1 MIKATRVGHTIVCFI
16 NNKMYQKTF
25 LDEKELISNYEL
37 ILNTSDEDPEEV
49 ANLKAIF
56 EVPKTSEELKKEKEA
71 KDLQDSIE
79 ERKDLIQWME
89 DIKNLGDEHF
99 EVKGIS
105 LYMKGI
111 SISVPEFLA
120 KEFAKRRENE
130 EDLKSLINFW
140 RLLALNPD
148 PRCRE
153 DLYKFLIN
161 NHMVVTPSGYFLAYR
176 NANVKKSSENRELEE
191 FINAQIIKIKG
202 WKKSPNKYSVLE
214 LIEDAE
220 NKNAEKYLIKENTLI
235 SKWFSKGNEHY
246 RTIGNL
252 QEMYD
257 KIDTNSL
264 NKTIYTDA
272 HSGSTTI
279 IIGQPVSIDRSECDA
294 DPDRTCSK
302 GLHLGSTNFM
312 SKGYFG
318 SVGLICLCN
327 PMHVVAVPY
336 TDGQKLRTSEYLPIG
351 IAEYDGEGKIIPIE
365 SDTFEYD
372 YAEHTEEQIEKM
384 LAKTRFESLKEHQ
397 ILPLEITKEALKN
410 ILEGVTASI
419 EDMKKVIN
427 NRVNKV

>member
-37 ILNTSDEDPEEV
+37 ILNTSDEDPEEI

-56 EVPKTSEELKKEKEA
+56 EIPKTSEELEIEKKVEEINRNA
-71 KDLQDSIE
+71 E
-79 ERKDLIQWME
+79 ERKDLLQWME

-111 SISVPEFLA
+111 PISVPEFLA

-176 NANVKKSSENRELEE
+176 NANVKKASNNRILEE
-191 FINAQIIKIKG
+191 FVAAQIIKIKG
-202 WKKSPNKYSVLE
+202 WKKSPKNYIIFQHLDSNELE
-214 LIEDAE
+214 CKAFQIID
-220 NKNAEKYLIKENTLI
+220 
-235 SKWFSKGNEHY
+235 KWFDSENIKRSDYKEL
-246 RTIGNL
+246 GNL
-252 QEMYD
+252 QDLSDEFNEN
-257 KIDTNSL
+257 IHEL
-264 NKTIYTDA
+264 GQTIYTDA

-279 IIGQPVSIDRSECDA
+279 IIGQPVTIDRNECDA
-294 DPDRTCSK
+294 DPDRTCSR

-312 SKGYFG
+312 SRNYFG
-318 SVGLICLCN
+318 SVGLVCLCN

-351 IAEYDGEGKIIPIE
+351 IAEYEKQGKIIPIE
-365 SDTFEYD
+365 SATFEYD
-372 YAEHTEEQIEKM
+372 YATHTEEQLTDM
-384 LAKTRFESLKEHQ
+384 LSKARFESLKEHK
-397 ILPLEITKEALKN
+397 ILPLEITQKQLDEILKGFS
-410 ILEGVTASI
+410 ESVD
-419 EDMKKVIN
+419 DMREIIN